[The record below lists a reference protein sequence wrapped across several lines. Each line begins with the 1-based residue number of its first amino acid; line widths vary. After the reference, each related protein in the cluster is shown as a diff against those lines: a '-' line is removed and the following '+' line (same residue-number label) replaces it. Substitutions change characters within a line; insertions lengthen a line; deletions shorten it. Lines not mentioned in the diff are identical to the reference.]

1 MLSVAGWL
9 AVVVVVGDGW
19 ALRWD
24 QRFTFFFSPSTRSSC
39 PVLLTEVLRL
49 KIQQKPRYMVLMLRR
64 RPRTGWVFLTAY
76 DPKAAKEYLCRYV
89 YVCICMYI
97 YVCVEEAGTGHGQ
110 QGGRKGRE
118 EGTHDLAADLLTD

>member
-1 MLSVAGWL
+1 MWLLSVM
-9 AVVVVVGDGW
+9 DGT
-19 ALRWD
+19 LRWD

-64 RPRTGWVFLTAY
+64 RPRTGRVFLTAY
-76 DPKAAKEYLCRYV
+76 DPKAAKEYLCRYMGV
-89 YVCICMYI
+89 GKQG
-97 YVCVEEAGTGHGQ
+97 AG
-110 QGGRKGRE
+110 RRE